1 MQPFGNFVK
10 AATICFALISGSA
23 AEACVISKDRKLAD
37 IKYADVVVVGEISN
51 YGVILD
57 QEMRERHQKMIAG
70 TKSTALPAK
79 PSGFITDYARFDISV
94 EKVLKG
100 EAPDLITVTWDNST
114 FTEPETMP
122 PGPYLIALRRTDSAQ
137 PPLRGPSATMWPS
150 PEPGLLTVLQA
161 PCAPAFILKEASDD
175 ARSVRELLGEKS
187 E

>member
-1 MQPFGNFVK
+1 
-10 AATICFALISGSA
+10 
-23 AEACVISKDRKLAD
+23 VISKDRKLAD

-114 FTEPETMP
+114 FIEPETMP

-150 PEPGLLTVLQA
+150 REPGLLTVLQA